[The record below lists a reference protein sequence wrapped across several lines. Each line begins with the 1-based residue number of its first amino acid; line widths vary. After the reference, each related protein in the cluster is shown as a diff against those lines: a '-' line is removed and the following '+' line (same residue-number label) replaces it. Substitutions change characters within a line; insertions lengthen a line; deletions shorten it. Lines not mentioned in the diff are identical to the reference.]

1 MKNLM
6 QNLKKPLLFAL
17 ALLPVAIIGG
27 IFTGMYMIDTSSPEN
42 LKMLLSQFGS
52 TTVLIVITTIQTCTY
67 ALFCGFFGYILADKI
82 GLIKPFKVEKDIAIK
97 AIAFGA
103 ITGALLVIDYCI
115 SGNIYPTI
123 KEVTKTGLS
132 VSSIIASILYGGI
145 IEEIMMRLFLM
156 SFIIFVI
163 WKLFLKKKSKEE
175 IPTAVFVVANIIIAL
190 TFAAGHLPAT
200 ILMFVEL
207 TPLLLIRCFLLNG
220 IGGLF
225 FGELYHKHG
234 IQYAI
239 IAHMGAH
246 IISKLVF
253 ILFI

>member
-42 LKMLLSQFGS
+42 LKMLLAEFGS
-52 TTVLIVITTIQTCTY
+52 ANVLILITSIQTCTY

-82 GLIKPFKVEKDIAIK
+82 GLIRSFKVEKDIAIK

-115 SGNIYPTI
+115 SGNMYPTI
-123 KEVTKTGLS
+123 KEVTEAGLS
-132 VSSIIASILYGGI
+132 VSSILASIFYGGV

-156 SFIIFVI
+156 SLVIFVA
-163 WKLFLKKKSKEE
+163 WKSFFKKKTKEE
-175 IPTAVFVVANIIIAL
+175 IPTAVFVVTNIIISLA
-190 TFAAGHLPAT
+190 FAAGHLPAT

-207 TPLLLIRCFLLNG
+207 TPFLLIRCFLLNG
-220 IGGLF
+220 IGGFLF
-225 FGELYHKHG
+225 GNLYHKYG

-246 IISKLVF
+246 IISKLVL